1 VSGIRLFNIQIPYI
15 MASIIDILSEK
26 YIEPNKTYLL
36 AFLMLIIFGV
46 AGYYAYKWFG
56 QPVIENQTTQDMANY
71 NGRKS
76 ESKVLFFTADW
87 CPYCK
92 RAKPE
97 WNDFVKTYHGKDVGN
112 YVIQTQEVD
121 CTEGDSPL
129 IQEYGID
136 GYPTVLL
143 IKDENQRVNYDAK
156 VTKSNLSDFVEK
168 VLQ

>member
-1 VSGIRLFNIQIPYI
+1 
-15 MASIIDILSEK
+15 MASIIDILNEK
-26 YIEPNKTYLL
+26 YIQPNKTY
-36 AFLMLIIFGV
+36 FLVFAMFTFFAI

-56 QPVIENQTTQDMANY
+56 KPVIENQTTRDMANY

-76 ESKVLFFTADW
+76 ECKVLFFTAEW

-97 WNDFVKTYHGKDVGN
+97 WDKFRANYNGKEVGN
-112 YVIQTQEVD
+112 YVISAQSVD
-121 CTEGDSPL
+121 CTNGDSPL

-136 GYPTVLL
+136 GYPTLIL

-156 VTKSNLSDFVEK
+156 ITQSNMSNFIET
-168 VLQ
+168 VLA

>member
-1 VSGIRLFNIQIPYI
+1 
-15 MASIIDILSEK
+15 
-26 YIEPNKTYLL
+26 
-36 AFLMLIIFGV
+36 
-46 AGYYAYKWFG
+46 
-56 QPVIENQTTQDMANY
+56 
-71 NGRKS
+71 
-76 ESKVLFFTADW
+76 LFFTADW

-97 WNDFVKTYHGKDVGN
+97 WDDFVKTYHGKDVGN

-129 IQEYGID
+129 IQEHGID